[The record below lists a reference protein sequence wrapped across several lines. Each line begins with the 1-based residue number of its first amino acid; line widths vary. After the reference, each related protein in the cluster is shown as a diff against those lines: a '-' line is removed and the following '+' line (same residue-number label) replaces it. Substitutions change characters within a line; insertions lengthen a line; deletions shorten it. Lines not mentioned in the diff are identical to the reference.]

1 MNEESGSPFESIES
15 AHDFV
20 TLLSEA
26 VSQTKQ
32 DIDADI
38 ARQQGTPARRV
49 DALRIASYNLE
60 KLESYMKRSGRILN
74 DLRSLRRLLLQER
87 GKGATRSATAKSD
100 VTAANKA
107 SPAGSPRRSE
117 TKPGSVA
124 VL

>member
-1 MNEESGSPFESIES
+1 MNQEPGSPFESIES

-20 TLLSEA
+20 TLLSET

-38 ARQQGTPARRV
+38 ERHKNTPARRL

-60 KLESYMKRSGRILN
+60 KLETYMKRSGRILN
-74 DLRSLRRLLLQER
+74 DLRSLRRLLFQER
-87 GKGATRSATAKSD
+87 GGAAARAPAAKSQAATASK
-100 VTAANKA
+100 
-107 SPAGSPRRSE
+107 PAGSPRRSD
-117 TKPGSVA
+117 TKPGVA